1 VPSKPSEFRVFG
13 FPVQVRPGFLMFMG
27 LVVLLQGPTFGIP
40 FAVLMAAFTL
50 LHELGHAVAARSTGA
65 RARIS
70 LDFMAGYASFTPV
83 RPLTPLERIGISF
96 AGPGI
101 QITVGG
107 IAYVALRGQLAWPEA
122 GHPWQQALF
131 WAGPAIGMFNLLP
144 LIPFDGGAIAEAA
157 IALAAPNAA
166 RRIMEWA
173 TVVLTVAAVV
183 VMATDPNRSR
193 FLLFAVLPLA
203 SVLASMSAAKTR
215 TRRAA
220 RQTVLSRAEAL
231 AWAGGGVQFPD
242 GTVPSPW
249 FRAWQQLQA
258 GDTAAARHVVLLDLA
273 DTAPVNWWPPDAA
286 PLESLQAVVDNLP
299 EPLPTGRAYS
309 AYVMSGVLL
318 RLGRHDTAGRYA
330 AAAYAHHRE
339 PMLAVHV
346 ARAAAALGQRD
357 TALAWLRS
365 AATANSGMTVEAAAV
380 AVEFEPWR
388 NDPEFTD
395 ALQGV

>member
-1 VPSKPSEFRVFG
+1 MFG
-13 FPVQVRPGFLMFMG
+13 FPVQVRPGFFMFMV

-65 RARIS
+65 RARIA

-101 QITVGG
+101 QIAVGG
-107 IAYVALRGQLAWPEA
+107 IAYLAMRGQLAWPEA

-131 WAGPAIGMFNLLP
+131 WAGPAIGVFNLLP
-144 LIPFDGGAIAEAA
+144 LIPFDGGAIAEAV
-157 IALAAPNAA
+157 ISFIAPNRA

-173 TVVLTVAAVV
+173 TVAFTVAAVV
-183 VMATDPNRSR
+183 VMVTDRNRSR

-203 SVLASMSAAKTR
+203 SVLASMSSAR
-215 TRRAA
+215 TGARRAA

-231 AWAGGGVQFPD
+231 AWASGTVQFPD

-258 GDTAAARHVVLLDLA
+258 GDVVAARHVMLLDLA
-273 DTAPVNWWPPDAA
+273 DTDPVNWWPPDAA
-286 PLESLQAVVDNLP
+286 PLEALQAVVDTLP
-299 EPLPTGRAYS
+299 DPLPAGRAYS
-309 AYVMSGVLL
+309 SYVVSGVLL
-318 RLGRHDTAGRYA
+318 RLGRHDAAGRYA
-330 AAAYAHHRE
+330 AAAYAQHRE

-365 AATANSGMTVEAAAV
+365 AASANSGMTVEAAAV
-380 AVEFEPWR
+380 AVEFEMWR
-388 NDPEFTD
+388 NDPAFTD